1 MKIKQTFCIALIA
14 STLSS
19 CSNEK
24 LTFEM
29 PVEEV
34 TELKGFILKGVSLS
48 GTVKSGC
55 ITNEHQISV
64 RRKGKVIYSE
74 KMRLLEVLGLKENQ
88 TFNGEAYT
96 GERIVLYIPDGKK
109 GDIAPGD
116 VVISTVSSCTG
127 GPVRK

>member
-1 MKIKQTFCIALIA
+1 MKIKQSFLIALISA
-14 STLSS
+14 AVSS

-34 TELKGFILKGVSLS
+34 KELKGFVLKGLSLA

-55 ITNEHQISV
+55 VTNENQISI
-64 RRKGKVIYSE
+64 RRAGKVVYSE
-74 KMRLLEVLGLKENQ
+74 RMRLLEVLDIKESQ

-96 GERIVLYIPDGKK
+96 GERIILYIPDGKK
-109 GDIAPGD
+109 GDIVPGD
-116 VVISTVSSCTG
+116 VVISTVSVCAG